1 MFTSS
6 IRGEGKTFCAVN
18 LATIYAKS
26 GKKTIVVGA
35 DMRKPKMFMSFTENN
50 DKGLSTYLSG
60 SASKK
65 DIIHNSNIEN
75 LDYVKSGPVPP
86 NPAELLGKEQMQNFI
101 KDLKKEYEYI
111 IIDSAPI
118 FIVSDSISLMESVD
132 LNIYILRQ
140 NYTKRELLFYA
151 NSFYDSEKLKN
162 ISITLND
169 VDFSDNYAY
178 NYAYIYGYNY
188 DYSGY
193 YEIE

>member
-1 MFTSS
+1 
-6 IRGEGKTFCAVN
+6 
-18 LATIYAKS
+18 
-26 GKKTIVVGA
+26 
-35 DMRKPKMFMSFTENN
+35 MFMSFTENN

-162 ISITLND
+162 ISIILND

-193 YEIE
+193 YDIE

>member
-1 MFTSS
+1 
-6 IRGEGKTFCAVN
+6 
-18 LATIYAKS
+18 
-26 GKKTIVVGA
+26 
-35 DMRKPKMFMSFTENN
+35 MR
-50 DKGLSTYLSG
+50 
-60 SASKK
+60 
-65 DIIHNSNIEN
+65 
-75 LDYVKSGPVPP
+75 
-86 NPAELLGKEQMQNFI
+86 NFI

-140 NYTKRELLFYA
+140 NYTKRELLYYA

-162 ISITLND
+162 ISIILND

-193 YEIE
+193 YDIE